1 MAQLPLRY
9 GDKHPLGAAYP
20 VEQPAFAGPLDLLLS
35 LIERQQLDISEISLV
50 AVTDSYLATIDQM
63 ANLAPAALADFLTVA
78 SRLIYIK
85 SRALLPK
92 PQPPLEEGED
102 EDAGDALVRQL
113 LEYRQFKQIAE
124 ALRTREEAGL
134 RVYPRTTPALDST
147 TLERRL
153 DLSNVDLARLQK
165 ALQRVLRRMPSEPP
179 LPRVRTYTVTVAEQI
194 EHVRQLVRARLSAS
208 NGERRNGNAQ
218 PVIFT
223 ELLSEQPSR
232 IDVVVTF
239 LAVLE
244 LIKQREIEARQA
256 GVFGEI
262 VLVVAQTTVG
272 QRAA

>member
-20 VEQPAFAGPLDLLLS
+20 VEQAAFAGPLDLLLS

-50 AVTDSYLATIDQM
+50 SVTDSYLATIDQM
-63 ANLAPAALADFLTVA
+63 SDVAPSALADFLTVA

-92 PQPPLEEGED
+92 PPPPLEEGE

-113 LEYRQFKQIAE
+113 LEYRQFKQIAD

-134 RVYPRTTPALDST
+134 RVYPRSVPAVDSA

-179 LPRVRTYTVTVAEQI
+179 RPRVRTYTVTVAEQI
-194 EHVRQLVRARLSAS
+194 AHVRARLLM
-208 NGERRNGNAQ
+208 RRNGKTQ
-218 PVIFT
+218 PVNFT

-262 VLVVAQTTVG
+262 VLVAAQ
-272 QRAA
+272 

>member
-50 AVTDSYLATIDQM
+50 AVTDSYLVSIESM
-63 ANLAPAALADFLTVA
+63 AKVAPAALADFLTVA

-85 SRALLPK
+85 SQALLPK
-92 PQPPLEEGED
+92 PQLPLEESED

-134 RVYPRTTPALDST
+134 RVYPRTAPALVSA

-179 LPRVRTYTVTVAEQI
+179 LPRVRSYSVTVAEQI
-194 EHVRQLVRARLSAS
+194 EHVRRAVHARLSTAH
-208 NGERRNGNAQ
+208 NGDAR

-223 ELLSEQPSR
+223 ELLAAQPSR

-262 VLVVAQTTVG
+262 VLV
-272 QRAA
+272 AAMT